1 MRLTLNTWLGVLA
14 LLVSFS
20 ACQDHR
26 IPQAPG
32 SKFRIKKVTVGYENA
47 TDYSYSIYTYTNN
60 GLLASID
67 QFSVKGNSSAVQ
79 NSKTVMTYDGQGKI
93 LKAEMQLPSSNG
105 ATQWVPFQNY
115 SYEYDKNGVITQ
127 VKRYDLANPASP
139 VLIDQYLL
147 EYNAAKLPS
156 KVSYTIGANQWVE
169 QYTYIGGNVVKVD
182 RNDNLSGLATLTFN
196 YDNKSNPFYGLI
208 TGPPSYTIF
217 SANNIIAPNQVYTY
231 DSNGLL
237 TKGTLA
243 VSGFGNYITKFE
255 YEPY

>member
-1 MRLTLNTWLGVLA
+1 MRFTFMTWLGILA
-14 LLVSFS
+14 LMVSFS

-47 TDYSYSIYTYTNN
+47 TDYSYSIYTYMST
-60 GLLASID
+60 GLLASVD
-67 QFSVKGNSSAVQ
+67 QYTVKGNSAAVQ

-93 LKAEMQLPSSNG
+93 LKAEMQLLSSNG
-105 ATQWVPFQNY
+105 AAQWVPFQNY
-115 SYEYDKNGVITQ
+115 TYEYDKNGIITQ
-127 VKRYDLANPASP
+127 IKRYDLANPASP
-139 VLIDQYLL
+139 VLIDQHLL
-147 EYNAAKLPS
+147 EYNVARLPI
-156 KVSYTIGANQWVE
+156 KQSYTIGTHQWVE
-169 QYTYIGGNVVKVD
+169 QYTYSGGNVVKVD
-182 RNDNLSGLATLTFN
+182 RNDNLSGLSTLVFQ
-196 YDNKSNPFYGLI
+196 YDDKPNPFYGLI

-217 SANNIIAPNQVYTY
+217 SANNIITPNQIYTY

-237 TKGTLA
+237 IKGTLA